1 MHADTLRIDRDAL
14 AIDRNQRAF
23 LDHAHD
29 MRQTCLGAVDHRPRL
44 TARHEI
50 AIVEVGP
57 IGKDFLD
64 DRQTQRLSGQR
75 HL

>member
-1 MHADTLRIDRDAL
+1 
-14 AIDRNQRAF
+14 
-23 LDHAHD
+23 